1 MFEHITEQTMN
12 QYVTKGEILNTRLNS
27 FVFLYRLCHFSS
39 ETSQRSWRWRRNS
52 KYEQSGGCSGHSN
65 PGRTNVVDLHLCWD
79 CRCLAQNLAW
89 TAHRANLAC
98 INSLAAV
105 DNVKIII
112 WAMFSWIILNTN
124 KSLLLVFTATTYPFL
139 MTTWV
144 PLQVTIM

>member
-12 QYVTKGEILNTRLNS
+12 QYVAKGEILNTRLNS

-52 KYEQSGGCSGHSN
+52 KYEWSGGCSRHSN
-65 PGRTNVVDLHLCWD
+65 PGRTNVVDLHLCRD

-89 TAHRANLAC
+89 TAHGANLAC

-112 WAMFSWIILNTN
+112 GAMFSWIILNTN

-139 MTTWV
+139 MNTWV
-144 PLQVTIM
+144 PLQVTIT